1 MRYALLLLLTA
12 PTVLMALLNIFTQYK
27 MKRISKPRF
36 VQQFMLWILI
46 STLLLASF
54 PVYNLVN
61 DKPLLY
67 SKGLSL
73 LDILQTTAI
82 VYLVYIIN
90 NFRRKIEQN
99 ERTIRDLHQEI
110 SINLSSRNGKS

>member
-1 MRYALLLLLTA
+1 MRYALLLLLTS
-12 PTVLMALLNIFTQYK
+12 PIVLMALLNILTQYK

-36 VQQFMLWILI
+36 MHQFMLWILI

-61 DKPLLY
+61 GKPLLD
-67 SKGLSL
+67 SSDLSL
-73 LDILQTTAI
+73 FDILQTTAI
-82 VYLVYIIN
+82 IYLIYIIN

-110 SINLSSRNGKS
+110 SINLSSRNGKG

>member
-12 PTVLMALLNIFTQYK
+12 PIVLMALLNILTQYK
-27 MKRISKPRF
+27 MKRISKSRL
-36 VQQFMLWILI
+36 VHQFILWTLI
-46 STLLLASF
+46 STLLVASF

-61 DKPLLY
+61 GKPLLDSSY
-67 SKGLSL
+67 LSL

-99 ERTIRDLHQEI
+99 ERTIRDLHQEV
-110 SINLSSRNGKS
+110 SINLSSRNGKG